1 MDHQRS
7 HVKVCLFA
15 SLAFMIEAFLKCQC
29 SLDSVLTVRLN
40 KADLK
45 LYLNGWFLSIDGA
58 PFRTMSMTWCF
69 HWQIHVDQNPTVFS
83 FKDSQ

>member
-45 LYLNGWFLSIDGA
+45 LYPNGWFLSIDGA

-69 HWQIHVDQNPTVFS
+69 TGKS
-83 FKDSQ
+83 M